1 MARMENNDTK
11 KVVNIILIDK
21 QQAVIG
27 DSRALRLSAVVL
39 AIFLLLDSFL
49 SIILG
54 KRYILWGLEYAPSRH
69 KHYIER
75 ILSLSTM
82 TLFKIRLTEMM
93 IGTTLLWMG
102 IFL

>member
-11 KVVNIILIDK
+11 KVVNIILI
-21 QQAVIG
+21 G
-27 DSRALRLSAVVL
+27 L

-54 KRYILWGLEYAPSRH
+54 KRYILWGLEYTPSRY

-75 ILSLSTM
+75 ISSLSM
-82 TLFKIRLTEMM
+82 VTLFKIRLIEMM

-102 IFL
+102 IFLL

>member
-21 QQAVIG
+21 QQ
-27 DSRALRLSAVVL
+27 SAVVL

-54 KRYILWGLEYAPSRH
+54 KRYILWGLEYTPSRY

-75 ILSLSTM
+75 ISSLSTV

-93 IGTTLLWMG
+93 IGTTLLWTG